1 MKVIT
6 QVNKKRASIK
16 NGELVSPEARPQTAT
31 TVKKKRTKTPSDK
44 KTASKP
50 TLRELKKRANS
61 SSMMSLGVKKA
72 KPTGQIEVESE
83 NVEDKSVSD

>member
-1 MKVIT
+1 MKVIS

-16 NGELVSPEARPQTAT
+16 NGELVSPEPRPQTAT

-44 KTASKP
+44 TTSQP

-83 NVEDKSVSD
+83 NVEDRSVSG

>member
-1 MKVIT
+1 MKVIN

-16 NGELVSPEARPQTAT
+16 NGELVSPEPRLQTAT

-44 KTASKP
+44 TASQP

-83 NVEDKSVSD
+83 NVEDRSVSG